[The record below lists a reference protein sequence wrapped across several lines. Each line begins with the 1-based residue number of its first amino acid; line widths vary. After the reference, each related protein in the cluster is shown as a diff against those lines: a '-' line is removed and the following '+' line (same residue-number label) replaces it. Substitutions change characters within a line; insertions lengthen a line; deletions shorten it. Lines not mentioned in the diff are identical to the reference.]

1 MALTKFAKD
10 GFTDRAA
17 FQSKLNE
24 LQKRK
29 EKSSKD
35 DKVGAV
41 PLQNPAQACDLR

>member
-41 PLQNPAQACDLR
+41 PLLRSLRASL